1 MVTKLKND
9 GSSGGGKLISF
20 EDDDGYF
27 IEGEEVSSLILNKFF

>member
-1 MVTKLKND
+1 MVSKLKND

-20 EDDDGYF
+20 EDDGYF